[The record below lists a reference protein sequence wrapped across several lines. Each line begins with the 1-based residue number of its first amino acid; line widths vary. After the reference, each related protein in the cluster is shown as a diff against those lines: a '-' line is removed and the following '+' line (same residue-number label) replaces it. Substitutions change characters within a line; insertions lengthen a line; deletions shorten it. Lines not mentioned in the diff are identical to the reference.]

1 MKSGCVTTSLYD
13 SASRA
18 AELYREN
25 GLSANTTFY
34 IRKVFMLKAKEVRVC
49 AYTRR
54 RAGRL
59 EYVCSHTR
67 SLPNR

>member
-1 MKSGCVTTSLYD
+1 
-13 SASRA
+13 
-18 AELYREN
+18 
-25 GLSANTTFY
+25 
-34 IRKVFMLKAKEVRVC
+34 MLKAKEVRVC